1 MWWNSIW
8 SCIHYLGGSQDRAVK
23 NQGTSGFV
31 GTFRSRTKT
40 TFPRQKEVIPN
51 MNFLASYSR
60 CGLQISTA
68 FVCFAHAMSAIPKY
82 TRTEYSNTFPKC
94 TDRASVCCCLTRPYH
109 YFRISLYFGFFA
121 PMHHM
126 SRIFDCVCILL
137 LTPRLL
143 CIMQIRLHTLLLRTL
158 THQPMSPVSSE
169 MMIYSG

>member
-1 MWWNSIW
+1 MGFLGLSGYAQNRLFLVKKKSYQISIFLRP
-8 SCIHYLGGSQDRAVK
+8 IHC
-23 NQGTSGFV
+23 
-31 GTFRSRTKT
+31 
-40 TFPRQKEVIPN
+40 
-51 MNFLASYSR
+51 

-82 TRTEYSNTFPKC
+82 TRTESSNTFPKC
-94 TDRASVCCCLTRPYH
+94 TDRALVCCCLTRPYH

-143 CIMQIRLHTLLLRTL
+143 CIMQMRLHTLLLRTL